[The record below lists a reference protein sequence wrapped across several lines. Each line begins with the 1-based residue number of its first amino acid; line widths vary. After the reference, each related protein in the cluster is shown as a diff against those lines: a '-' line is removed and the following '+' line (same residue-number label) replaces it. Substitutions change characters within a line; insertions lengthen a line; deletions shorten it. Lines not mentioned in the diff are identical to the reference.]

1 MPIDSRSSK
10 QPVPPRGLGASLL
23 RPVEATTKIGRLA
36 CAVVAIVL
44 SGVAAD
50 AAHAARKAAA
60 NPNSHPVTFTITSSQ
75 CSSVPVGADVQGN
88 GFQTD
93 IARVQVT
100 GSVMREIVTSHAYGT
115 AVDQL
120 GNTYAWSYSA
130 QQNAT
135 SSDGQ
140 NWAGSFVDHFSLTGN
155 GPVHIV
161 AGFVGSVTYSAN
173 TFTITPSN
181 VIGDPIDF
189 ATLSPH
195 CDPL

>member
-1 MPIDSRSSK
+1 V
-10 QPVPPRGLGASLL
+10 Q
-23 RPVEATTKIGRLA
+23 TTTTIGRLA
-36 CAVVAIVL
+36 SALVAIVL
-44 SGVAAD
+44 WGVAAD
-50 AAHAARKAAA
+50 AAYAARKAAA
-60 NPNSHPVTFTITSSQ
+60 NPNSHPVAFTITSSQ
-75 CSSVPVGADVQGN
+75 CSSVPAGANVVQGN
-88 GFQTD
+88 GLQTD

-100 GSVMREIVTSHAYGT
+100 GGVMREIITSHAYGT
-115 AVDQL
+115 AIDQL
-120 GNTYAWSYSA
+120 GNTYVWSYSA

-161 AGFVGSVTYSAN
+161 AGFVGSVTYSAT
-173 TFTITPSN
+173 TFTITPST

-189 ATLSPH
+189 ATLSAH